1 MKRFCIPPQHSAAFV
16 ASMEDVLEVYHRPLD
31 PSRPVVCFD
40 ETSKQLVE
48 HTREP
53 LPARPGTR
61 LRIDDEYKRC
71 GTANIFL
78 AVEPLTGEVIL
89 SPTERRTACDC
100 AEFLRYLADEVHP
113 KASRIVLVCDNL
125 NTHTAACLYEA
136 FPPKEARRLT
146 ERFEIHHT
154 PKHGS
159 WLNVAECELSVMS
172 RACLQQRIGSIHE
185 LHRILNAWIQRRRV
199 KSVHWQ
205 FTAEQARVKLR
216 RLYPITST
224 ETGH

>member
-16 ASMEDVLEVYHRPLD
+16 AAMEDVLAVYHLPYNPD
-31 PSRPVVCFD
+31 QPVVCFD

-48 HTREP
+48 HVRQP
-53 LPARPGTR
+53 LPACPGGR

-89 SPTERRTACDC
+89 SPTHQRTARDC
-100 AEFLRYLADEVHP
+100 AEFLKYIADEVH
-113 KASRIVLVCDNL
+113 ARATVIVLVCDNL
-125 NTHTAACLYEA
+125 NTHTLACLYEA
-136 FPPKEARRLT
+136 FPPQEARRLA

-159 WLNVAECELSVMS
+159 WLNVAECELSVVS
-172 RACLQQRIGSIHE
+172 RACLSQRIGSIE
-185 LHRILNAWIQRRRV
+185 ALHRILRAWIDNRRV
-199 KSVHWQ
+199 KAVHWQ

-216 RLYPITST
+216 RLYPITSV